1 MRINLAKSAGF
12 CFGVRRAIKI
22 ALDSAGT
29 KDSIEM
35 LEDIVHNENVVRDI
49 RSKGIKKVKRLA
61 EGKQKALLIQ
71 AHGIAFDKLK
81 QARKLNYAIIDATC
95 PRVKEIH
102 KIAVEKEKDKYRIII
117 LGDRRHVEVQGIVGQ
132 LKNRPLI
139 IENINR
145 IPVMKL
151 KGIKKACL
159 IAQSTQNTRQ
169 TKKIAGILKELIRN
183 IKICNTICNNTVRKQ
198 NELRGMS
205 KNNDVMIII
214 GSKTSAN
221 TKRLYEISHSINKR
235 TFWVQSAKDLRKGWL
250 KGCASVG
257 LTAGASTPD
266 YTTRGV
272 ISSLK
277 QMNKANG

>member
-169 TKKIAGILKELIRN
+169 TQRIAGILKELIRN